1 MGEIGAVV
9 SHQNIGKST
18 ILEATV
24 DSFNKNEAKSTS
36 KIDEVSKVIDNIETY
51 GLLLRMKTRLFYYGM
66 NFPKSYENFKDEIVY
81 SSE

>member
-18 ILEATV
+18 ILEAKV
-24 DSFNKNEAKSTS
+24 DSLRSTS

-51 GLLLRMKTRLFYYGM
+51 GLLLKMKTRLFYYGM

-81 SSE
+81 SRE

>member
-18 ILEATV
+18 ILEAKV
-24 DSFNKNEAKSTS
+24 DSLRSTS

-51 GLLLRMKTRLFYYGM
+51 GLLLKMKTRLFYYGM

-81 SSE
+81 NQSL